1 MHNREGKRKIAVW
14 LLLLAAGYGIYQW
27 MTPYP
32 PQQDLTQREET
43 VVETFLTAMQTRCV
57 GRYLIDIPAVFAVE
71 SSHRAKDDNMT
82 AFIND
87 HPIRTQHIYHPAFEQ
102 KIRRR
107 EAQLN
112 GEKTVDPLDMPFLK
126 RKLPLPAG
134 MIGVIFERNVRVSV
148 PDAARILEAHLYTN
162 GVAVEVEV
170 EAENGTASRYDKKRQ
185 QTPEVYRNS
194 VPQKMTELVELLKR
208 IQGRDET
215 DIPDRPGFCLRDAFI
230 ADGDYYQQERV
241 RLHYTAPE
249 YPNIVFSFAT
259 DNFNREK
266 DSLLERGAE
275 INLQI
280 AASEGNTLQKGARH
294 INGLYGE
301 EWLVEGD
308 GINHPIQRV
317 HRFALNVNE
326 KTGGEKTPK
335 LSILFRQ
342 EPLPDEQLPPNEA
355 IAAWE
360 RITSTLR
367 LRPGAFK

>member
-1 MHNREGKRKIAVW
+1 MKRTTVIGA
-14 LLLLAAGYGIYQW
+14 LLALAAGYGVYQW

-32 PQQDLTQREET
+32 QKQDLTQQEEA

-57 GRYLIDIPAVFAVE
+57 GRYLVDIPASFTL
-71 SSHRAKDDNMT
+71 RNKIPR
-82 AFIND
+82 AFINE
-87 HPIRTQHIYHPAFEQ
+87 HPIRTQRIYHPAFEQ

-126 RKLPLPAG
+126 RKLSLPAG
-134 MIGVIFERNVRVSV
+134 MDGVIFERNEDTGV

-170 EAENGTASRYDKKRQ
+170 EAENGTASRYDKDRQ
-185 QTPEVYRNS
+185 QLPEVYRNS
-194 VPQKMTELVELLKR
+194 VPQKMAELVELLKR
-208 IQGRDET
+208 IEGRNET
-215 DIPDRPGFCLRDAFI
+215 DIPDRPGFCGPNMFI
-230 ADGDYYQQERV
+230 ADGDYYRKEYM
-241 RLHYTAPE
+241 RLSYISPD
-249 YPNIVFSFAT
+249 YPNIALSFAT
-259 DNFNREK
+259 DNFTREK
-266 DSLLERGAE
+266 DSLLERSAE
-275 INLQI
+275 INQLI
-280 AASEGNTLQKGARH
+280 AASAGKTLQKGARH

-301 EWLVEGD
+301 EWLEESNGLNRPV
-308 GINHPIQRV
+308 HRV
-317 HRFALNVNE
+317 HSFALNVNE
-326 KTGGEKTPK
+326 KNGGEKTPK

-342 EPLPDEQLPPNEA
+342 EPLPDEQLPPKEA

>member
-1 MHNREGKRKIAVW
+1 MHREGKRKIAVW

-27 MTPYP
+27 ITPYP
-32 PQQDLTQREET
+32 PKQDLTQREEA

-57 GRYLIDIPAVFAVE
+57 GRYLIDIPAAFAVE
-71 SSHRAKDDNMT
+71 DGNMMT
-82 AFIND
+82 FID
-87 HPIRTQHIYHPAFEQ
+87 KHPITTKRLYHPAFEQ

-112 GEKTVDPLDMPFLK
+112 GEKTLDPLDMPFLK
-126 RKLPLPAG
+126 RKLSLPAG
-134 MIGVIFERNVRVSV
+134 MDGVIFERNEDTGV

-170 EAENGTASRYDKKRQ
+170 KTRNGLSSRYDEDRKD
-185 QTPEVYRNS
+185 TPRIYNNN
-194 VPQKMTELVELLKR
+194 VPQDLMALTELLKR
-208 IQGRDET
+208 IEGRNET
-215 DIPDRPGFCLRDAFI
+215 DIPDRPGFCGPNMFI
-230 ADGDYYQQERV
+230 ADGDYYRQEEV
-241 RLHYTAPE
+241 SLSYTSPE
-249 YPNIVFSFAT
+249 YPKIVINLDT
-259 DNFNREK
+259 DNFTREK
-266 DSLLERGAE
+266 DSLLERSAE
-275 INLQI
+275 INQLI
-280 AASEGNTLQKGARH
+280 AASAGKTLQKGARH

-342 EPLPDEQLPPNEA
+342 EPLPDEQLPPKEA